1 VDLSKGLE
9 KHPAARARDV
19 EEIERMSR
27 NPDRY
32 FSIYARGR
40 KKQAP
45 GLIRT
50 ARQSRVAK
58 MIRKARGTASK
69 HRYDWIPEEGIAPG
83 QNPRR
88 RRRRNEQ
95 LGILWK
101 QYEYHGSTIQET
113 GRGRW
118 KVYTPGGSVSPT
130 LTSKRAA
137 ERWARVYGT
146 KIENRGGRMATRR
159 RRRNLFGF
167 GKKSKA
173 WRIRK
178 RSYGYDVMHGSK
190 VVDVVKTK
198 READDWVRYARE
210 KDRERA
216 KRMKSNPKK
225 KPRKTTRAKRRNST
239 RRRNRKITFP
249 VPVTPAQKKKLA
261 RWLRTNFG
269 KRVRVK

>member
-1 VDLSKGLE
+1 MG
-9 KHPAARARDV
+9 
-19 EEIERMSR
+19 R
-27 NPDRY
+27 NPPDRY
-32 FSIYARGR
+32 FSVYARGR

-58 MIRKARGTASK
+58 MIRKARGSASK

-130 LTSKRAA
+130 LTSKRSA
-137 ERWARVYGT
+137 ERWARVYG
-146 KIENRGGRMATRR
+146 GGGKQNPMAQ
-159 RRRNLFGF
+159 
-167 GKKSKA
+167 KK
-173 WRIRK
+173 RK
-178 RSYGYDVMHGSK
+178 K
-190 VVDVVKTK
+190 
-198 READDWVRYARE
+198 
-210 KDRERA
+210 
-216 KRMKSNPKK
+216 
-225 KPRKTTRAKRRNST
+225 RKTTRARRSTRKVKRNTSRARRRTTTRRKNT